1 MRVGL
6 NLPQYEID
14 VVGGLVPS
22 VVSAALAAERAGFD
36 SVWVSDHPFV
46 VAPDGSVSGALEP
59 LTLMGVLTAAT
70 SRVTVGSLV
79 LASSMRS
86 AEQLVAG
93 ARALSLVAPSRLVVG
108 VGAGWYKPEHEA
120 YGVSLPSYKSRLDSL
135 EANLSALRSSSITT
149 LVGGVSQSVIEMA
162 ARFADQWNCAWDV
175 PVGVFRSLC
184 RDLDSACGKVG
195 RDPASVSRSVGVTVL
210 PGARAERLRAVEA
223 VRARAPY
230 LATLDLD
237 TLERTIAAGSSE
249 EIADRIAAYGAD
261 EVVVTPFVRDDV
273 EMIARF
279 GDEVIPSL
287 PERPV
292 KR

>member
-22 VVSAALAAERAGFD
+22 VVSAARVAERAGFD

-59 LTLMGVLTAAT
+59 LTLMGFLAAAT

-86 AEQLVAG
+86 VEQLVAG
-93 ARALSLVAPSRLVVG
+93 ARALSLVAASRVVVG
-108 VGAGWYKPEHEA
+108 VGAGWYRPEHEA
-120 YGVSLPSYKSRLDSL
+120 YGVSLPSYGSRLASL
-135 EANLSALRSSSITT
+135 EANLFALTSSSVTT
-149 LVGGVSQSVIEMA
+149 LVGGVSQSVIDVA
-162 ARFADQWNCAWDV
+162 ARFADSWNCAWDV
-175 PVGVFRSLC
+175 PAEVFRSLC
-184 RDLDSACGKVG
+184 RDLDAACERAG

-230 LATLDLD
+230 LASLDLD
-237 TLERTIAAGSSE
+237 ALEQSIIMGSSD
-249 EIADRIAAYGAD
+249 EIVQRITDFGAD
-261 EVVVTPFVRDDV
+261 EVVVTPFVRDDL
-273 EMIARF
+273 EMIARI
-279 GDEVIPSL
+279 GDEVIPPL
-287 PERPV
+287 RL
-292 KR
+292 